1 MVKLVHNLHSVRLSV
16 RIELRRVETIKQG
29 SEAIG
34 THVRAK
40 VVKNKVAPPF
50 RNAEFDIM
58 FDHGISKEGNL
69 IDLGLEMGLVSKA
82 GAFLSYGDVR
92 LGQGREAA
100 RQFLVQ
106 NLELAQEMEQRIR
119 ASAGNTHSAVPEE

>member
-1 MVKLVHNLHSVRLSV
+1 V

-29 SEAIG
+29 NEAIG
-34 THVRAK
+34 NHVRAK

-50 RNAEFDIM
+50 RNADFDIM

-69 IDLGLEMGLVSKA
+69 IDLGLEMELVSKA

-100 RQFLVQ
+100 KQFLVR
-106 NLELAQEMEQRIR
+106 NPELAQEIEQRIR
-119 ASAGNTHSAVPEE
+119 SSAVTTHFAVPDE

>member
-1 MVKLVHNLHSVRLSV
+1 M
-16 RIELRRVETIKQG
+16 RIDLRRVETIKQG
-29 SEAIG
+29 NEAIG
-34 THVRAK
+34 SHVRAK

-50 RNAEFDIM
+50 RSADFDIM

-69 IDLGLEMGLVSKA
+69 IDLGLEMELVSKA

-100 RQFLVQ
+100 KQFLAQ
-106 NLELAQEMEQRIR
+106 NRELAQEMEQKIR
-119 ASAGNTHSAVPEE
+119 ASANTTHFNVPEE